1 MLWIQELH
9 EPDLRKN
16 VDLLYP
22 LDETLSYDVNKY
34 IFELMS
40 SSDRYILLLFEL
52 SCLRNKS
59 TKDVSQA
66 NALTVDLFHLS
77 ISFYVGACH
86 QFWVWQLIL
95 VMALV

>member
-1 MLWIQELH
+1 MKLIRIVQRNTS
-9 EPDLRKN
+9 PDAQR
-16 VDLLYP
+16 
-22 LDETLSYDVNKY
+22 T
-34 IFELMS
+34 ELMS
-40 SSDRYILLLFEL
+40 SSDRYILLFEL

-77 ISFYVGACH
+77 ILFDVGACH

-95 VMALV
+95 VIALV